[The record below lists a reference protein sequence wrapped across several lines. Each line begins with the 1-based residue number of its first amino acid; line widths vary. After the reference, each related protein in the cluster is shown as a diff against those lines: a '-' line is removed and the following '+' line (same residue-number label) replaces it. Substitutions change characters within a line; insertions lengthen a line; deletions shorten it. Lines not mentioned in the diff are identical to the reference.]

1 MVPSAGHEFHAKS
14 GYVRGKLPSHTLD
27 WASKPAT
34 FKEYPGKE
42 TVALPPPETSGG
54 PGIWESLR
62 RRRSVRAYSQTPV
75 TKQELSQLLWATQGI
90 TAELRDGLRAAPS
103 AGALY
108 PIETYVCANRVTD
121 LEQGLYHY
129 DVRGRKLEVLKKGD
143 LTRAVAAAA
152 LDQEM
157 AARCA
162 VVFIWSAVF
171 PRSAWKYLDRAY
183 RYAYM
188 DVGHIAE
195 NMALAADAIGLSTC
209 QIGAFYDNEMDDL
222 IEADGVQEA
231 VIYMS
236 SVGRAAKK

>member
-1 MVPSAGHEFHAKS
+1 M
-14 GYVRGKLPSHTLD
+14 
-27 WASKPAT
+27 
-34 FKEYPGKE
+34 
-42 TVALPPPETSGG
+42 
-54 PGIWESLR
+54 
-62 RRRSVRAYSQTPV
+62 

-90 TAELRDGLRAAPS
+90 TARLRDGLRTAPS

-108 PIETYVCANRVTD
+108 PIETYVCVNRVTD

-129 DVRGRKLEVLKKGD
+129 DVRGGRLDVLKRGD

-157 AARCA
+157 AARSA

-171 PRSAWKYLDRAY
+171 PRSVWKYLDRAY

-188 DVGHIAE
+188 DVGHIAQ
-195 NMALAADAIGLSTC
+195 NLALAAEAIGLSTC
-209 QIGAFYDNEMDDL
+209 QIGSFYDNEVDSL

-231 VIYMS
+231 VVYLS
-236 SVGRAAKK
+236 SVGRAARK